1 MAVSPAARPA
11 RRGWWPG
18 GAAWALWTLAMLG
31 VATIPWFDHLLR
43 QAHRP
48 ELTQLH
54 PSTIP
59 SVLAALVAVTVGAV
73 PAGAGHTIRWAG
85 CCWRWDCR

>member
-1 MAVSPAARPA
+1 
-11 RRGWWPG
+11 
-18 GAAWALWTLAMLG
+18 

-73 PAGAGHTIRWAG
+73 LAGAGHTIRWAG